1 MSDEYII
8 GFTDENQTW
17 RELTFRGV
25 SEQVAVA
32 LAQGL
37 NRAPFGN
44 VTLTAAE
51 RVEVNLDAAGGTG
64 GTGGGTAPGG
74 AT

>member
-1 MSDEYII
+1 MGSDEYVI
-8 GFTDENQTW
+8 GFLDEDDTW

-25 SEQVAVA
+25 SQAVAVA

-44 VTLTAAE
+44 VTLTAAA
-51 RVEVNLDAAGGTG
+51 RVEVDLAA
-64 GTGGGTAPGG
+64 
-74 AT
+74 ATEE